1 MSVRKRSRS
10 TRLSPEYP
18 VPAGVSREGAG
29 SSSLPS
35 EDQGSSTGAGTCVV
49 EFVGPAGAGKTSL
62 INVLRQRDA
71 TLRAPIRISHPRY
84 FAPAALEAVCLV
96 PVLIRELTRASACA
110 WSDTRYLLELN
121 TLRGAVESA
130 CRREARPILLDE
142 GPVYVLA
149 RGIAFRSP
157 SKRDIALHAAWTR
170 GIRRWGRILD
180 VIIWLDA
187 PDDVLADRIRGRRKA
202 HRVKEIG
209 DAELGAFLAKYRR
222 AYDWVIDQ
230 FAATGRTR
238 LVRFDT
244 SELAIERLADAATR
258 VIEGATH
265 A

>member
-1 MSVRKRSRS
+1 VSVRKRGHS

-18 VPAGVSREGAG
+18 VLAAVPREGAG

-35 EDQGSSTGAGTCVV
+35 QDRGSSTGAGACVV

-62 INVLRQRDA
+62 INALRQRDP

-84 FAPAALEAVCLV
+84 FAPAALEAVCLM
-96 PVLIRELTRASACA
+96 PVLIRDLSRASACA
-110 WSDTRYLLELN
+110 WSDTRYLLEVN
-121 TLRGAVESA
+121 TLRRAVESA
-130 CRREARPILLDE
+130 CRRDARPILLDE
-142 GPVYVLA
+142 GPVFVLA
-149 RGIAFRSP
+149 RGIAFRST
-157 SKRDIALHAAWTR
+157 SKRDIALHAAWMR
-170 GIRRWGRILD
+170 GIRAWGRMLD

-202 HRVKEIG
+202 HRAKESG
-209 DAELGAFLAKYRR
+209 DAELSAFLGKYRR

-230 FAATGRTR
+230 FAATGQTR
-238 LVRFDT
+238 LYRFDT

-258 VIEGATH
+258 VIEGATR